1 MKLKSSFLFF
11 TILSTLTFCEL
22 MPSVKMRRKLD
33 DSTATTTSSTIPTT
47 TSSDPIPSDFACN
60 QELMLS
66 YGFSGNTKPSSFPHK
81 YCPGVKSNCCT
92 DQDANTSMY
101 LWSTD
106 SRERVEK
113 YYEVFLYLV
122 KYIMGY
128 SAEAALLAK
137 DFSSSSSSKCQTA
150 ANDFLGMNLN
160 PKLTSL
166 IYGSFAD
173 SVVALGNIRKGF
185 YCILCDA
192 QTQKS
197 LKDFWSVTNLFY
209 NDRIYF
215 SNNFC
220 VTLVDKTIQT
230 SYFLVNYIKKFTE
243 DVGTLIN
250 CKLGSKN
257 TLNYDIPFG
266 RVTQIKNCFFFKT
279 KYFFFFCENYCERF
293 HLVRPSQLLDNEI
306 TELQK
311 FFVLIR
317 DNRDKVF
324 YNPRNNILINGFYEE
339 TFITDNI
346 DSVTKTTVFF
356 PAASSHTIDL
366 SDFTTDVV
374 YNGGM
379 DVWPSVDSSTY
390 PMVIANTI
398 RTSINLVLM
407 LVTLY
412 LCK

>member
-11 TILSTLTFCEL
+11 TILFMLSFCDL
-22 MPSVKMRRKLD
+22 IPQNKPGRKLQD
-33 DSTATTTSSTIPTT
+33 TDTTMTKPTT
-47 TSSDPIPSDFACN
+47 TTSDPIPSDFVCN

-66 YGFSGNTKPSSFPHK
+66 YGFTGNTKPSSEPHK
-81 YCPGVKSNCCT
+81 YCPGIKSNCCAP
-92 DQDANTSMY
+92 QDAETAMY
-101 LWSTD
+101 LWTTD
-106 SRERVEK
+106 SRDRVEK

-137 DFSSSSSSKCQTA
+137 DFSASSSSKCQTA
-150 ANDFLGMNLN
+150 ANDFLAMNLN

-197 LKDFWSVTNLFY
+197 MKDFWSVINLFY
-209 NDRIYF
+209 SDRIYF

-230 SYFLVNYIKKFTE
+230 SYFVVNYIKKFTE
-243 DVGTLIN
+243 DVATLIN
-250 CKLGSKN
+250 CKLGSQN
-257 TLNYDIPFG
+257 SLTYDIPIT
-266 RVTQIKNCFFFKT
+266 RVMQIKNCFFFKT

-293 HLVRPSQLLDNEI
+293 HLVKPSQLLDNEV

-311 FFVLIR
+311 FFNLIR
-317 DNRDKVF
+317 DNKDKVF

-339 TFITDNI
+339 AFITDNI

-356 PAASSHTIDL
+356 PAASSRTIDL
-366 SDFTTDVV
+366 SGFTTDVV

-379 DVWPSVDSSTY
+379 DAWPSVESSNF
-390 PMVIANTI
+390 PMVIANTM
-398 RTSINLVLM
+398 RMSINLIVMFVGLF
-407 LVTLY
+407 